1 MKSFVGIDLG
11 TTNSAICS
19 FDGDSLRLWKSPE
32 QTDVTPSV
40 IYIDKRGNKHVGQK
54 AYNSAPQS
62 PDNAA
67 MLFKRLM
74 GTSTPVHLK
83 AVNLTL
89 TPEECSAEV
98 LKVLFGYLP
107 EEVRNHADTGTVIT
121 VPAAFNQMQKDAT
134 LQAAEMAGI
143 GKVALMQEPVAAIMA
158 VMRAR
163 KSDGVFVVYDLG
175 GGTLD
180 IAVAESIAG
189 RVNLLAHGG
198 IAMCGGRDFD
208 RLLVDEVVKPWLL
221 QHFNLAPGFAS
232 DSKYLAFM
240 RAAAWA
246 AEKAKIELSARTEAK
261 IALDEVTARARDQS
275 DNELYLDIPLQR
287 EVFDKLIEAR
297 VLSSIQAA
305 REALQKAGLTPK
317 DVERIVFVGGPTHY
331 KPLRDKVMGELG
343 ITGSTEVNP
352 MTAVTEGAALFA
364 ESIDWNS
371 ASRGRKSSRGSVSA
385 SGPMQVTIHYVART
399 PDVKAKVALKL
410 ASAVLPGTAFQV
422 DCLESGWSS
431 GRLPLKDG
439 ASVDVPLA
447 KSGDNAF
454 KVFVFD
460 PSGGPIKL
468 EQNRIVITR
477 AAATVDAIPAS
488 HSVGIETLERI
499 GGRATLDWL
508 VRAGDSLPKRGKRIY
523 KAAESLRAGSTGS
536 LNFKLWEGEI
546 EDPLSDN
553 RFIGMLKLAGTDF
566 EEGVIAA
573 GADLVFEYEVS
584 DSGAVSFEVSVSS
597 IGGAFQS
604 GHNFYS
610 RQAGQIDFSAAATQV
625 AEEGQRT
632 RGRIEEIST
641 KVRDPRLEEARQKVE
656 SAVSIRPEERDP
668 ESTKQALDEVLEAR
682 RLLAQ
687 IRRNHLKTIRQL
699 DLDEARAFLERALRK
714 HARPSEVI
722 TIEALFR
729 TAQRSIDKD
738 EKDFESLLS
747 DLRGR
752 FFEVLWRQDWF
763 VVERFK
769 YAASTP
775 YAYADKARYKAL
787 MVAGNQAMQAG
798 DLEKL
803 RAVVQ
808 ELAGIRFASA
818 GEEQMFDVTNI
829 LRS

>member
-19 FDGDSLRLWKSPE
+19 FDGEAVRLWKSPE

-83 AVNLTL
+83 AVNLTM

-143 GKVALMQEPVAAIMA
+143 GKVALMQEPVAAIMS

-163 KSDGVFVVYDLG
+163 KNDGVFVVYDLG

-189 RVNLLAHGG
+189 RVSLLAHGG

-221 QHFNLAPGFAS
+221 QHFDLAPDFAS
-232 DSKYLAFM
+232 DPKYLAFM
-240 RAAAWA
+240 RTAAWA
-246 AEKAKIELSARTEAK
+246 AEKAKVELSSRPESK
-261 IALDEVTARARDQS
+261 IALDEVTARARDRA
-275 DNELYLDIPLQR
+275 DNEIYLDIPLKR
-287 EVFDKLIEAR
+287 EVFDKLIEPR
-297 VLSSIQAA
+297 LVDSIQAA
-305 REALQKAGLTPK
+305 RESIEKAGLSPK

-331 KPLRDKVMGELG
+331 KPLRDRVLNELG
-343 ITGSTEVNP
+343 IAGSTEVNP

-371 ASRGRKSSRGSVSA
+371 ASRGRKSSRGSISA
-385 SGPMQVTIHYVART
+385 SGALKVTINYVART

-410 ASAVLPGTAFQV
+410 ATAPLPGSEYQV

-439 ASVDVPLA
+439 VAVDVPLA

-468 EQNRIVITR
+468 EQDRIVITR

-488 HSVGIETLERI
+488 HSVGIETLERL

-508 VRAGDSLPKRGKRIY
+508 VRAGDPLPKRGKRVY
-523 KAAESLRAGSTGS
+523 KAAESLRAGSLGS

-546 EDPLSDN
+546 EDPISDN
-553 RFIGMLKLAGTDF
+553 RFIGMLKINGTDF
-566 EEGVIAA
+566 ADGAIAA
-573 GADLVFEYEVS
+573 GSDLVFEYEVS

-597 IGGAFQS
+597 IGGAFHS

-610 RQAGQIDFSAAATQV
+610 RQSGQIDFSAAATQV

-632 RGRIEEIST
+632 KGRIEEISA
-641 KVRDPRLEEARQKVE
+641 KVQDPRLQEARQKVE
-656 SAVSIRPEERDP
+656 SAVSMRPEQRDP

-687 IRRNHLKTIRQL
+687 IRKNHLKTIRQL
-699 DLDEARAFLERALRK
+699 ELDEGKAFFDRAIREL
-714 HARPSEVI
+714 ARPSEVS
-722 TIEALFR
+722 TIENLIR
-729 TAQRSIDKD
+729 TAQRCIDRD
-738 EKDFESLLS
+738 EKDFESLLA

-763 VVERFK
+763 VVDRFK
-769 YAASTP
+769 LYVSTP
-775 YAYADKARYKAL
+775 YAFSDKARYQQLLA
-787 MVAGNQAMQAG
+787 AGNQAMQAG
-798 DLEKL
+798 DMEKL
-803 RAVVQ
+803 RAAVY
-808 ELAGIRFASA
+808 ELGRIRVATI
-818 GEEQMFDVTNI
+818 GEEQMFDATNI

>member
-163 KSDGVFVVYDLG
+163 KNDGAFVVYDLG

-221 QHFNLAPGFAS
+221 QHFDLAPDFAS
-232 DSKYLAFM
+232 DPKYLSFM
-240 RAAAWA
+240 RTAAWA
-246 AEKAKIELSARTEAK
+246 AEKAKIELSARPEAK
-261 IALDEVTARARDQS
+261 IALDEVTARAKDRA
-275 DNELYLDIPLQR
+275 DNEIYLDIPLQR
-287 EVFDKLIEAR
+287 EVFDKLIESR
-297 VLSSIQAA
+297 LVDSIQAA
-305 REALQKAGLTPK
+305 RETLQKAGLASG

-331 KPLRDKVMGELG
+331 KPLRDKVLSELG
-343 ITGSTEVNP
+343 IVGSTEVNP

-371 ASRGRKSSRGSVSA
+371 ATRGRKSARGSISA
-385 SGPMQVTIHYVART
+385 SGPMQVTINYVART
-399 PDVKAKVALKL
+399 PDVKAKVALKI
-410 ASAVLPGTAFQV
+410 ASAILPGSAFQV

-447 KSGDNAF
+447 KNGDNAF

-460 PSGGPIKL
+460 PSGGPVKL

-488 HSVGIETLERI
+488 HSVGMETLERM

-508 VRAGDSLPKRGKRIY
+508 VRAGDSLPKRGKRVY
-523 KAAESLRAGSTGS
+523 KAAESLRAGSQGS

-553 RFIGMLKLAGTDF
+553 RFIGMLKINGTDF

-584 DSGAVSFEVSVSS
+584 DSGAVSFEVSISS

-604 GHNFYS
+604 GRNFYS
-610 RQAGQIDFSAAATQV
+610 RQAGQIDFSTAATQV
-625 AEEGQRT
+625 AQEGQRT
-632 RGRIEEIST
+632 KGRIEEISA
-641 KVRDPRLEEARQKVE
+641 KVKDARLEEARQKVE
-656 SAVSIRPEERDP
+656 SAVSMRPEERDP

-699 DLDEARAFLERALRK
+699 ELDEGKAFFAQNIRT
-714 HARPSEVI
+714 HARPTEAS
-722 TIEALFR
+722 TIENLLR

-763 VVERFK
+763 VVDRFK
-769 YAASTP
+769 HASSTP
-775 YAYADKARYKAL
+775 YAFSDKARYREL
-787 MVAGNQAMQAG
+787 MLAGARAMQAG
-798 DLEKL
+798 DMDQL
-803 RAVVQ
+803 REVVHG
-808 ELAGIRFASA
+808 LTLIRLASA
-818 GEEQMFDVTNI
+818 GEDQMFDATNI

>member
-74 GTSTPVHLK
+74 GSSTPVHLK

-89 TPEECSAEV
+89 TPEQCSAEV

-107 EEVRNHADTGTVIT
+107 EEVRNHPDTGTVIT

-163 KSDGVFVVYDLG
+163 KNDGVFVVYDLG

-189 RVNLLAHGG
+189 RVSLLAHGG

-208 RLLVDEVVKPWLL
+208 RVLVDEVVKPWLL
-221 QHFNLAPGFAS
+221 QHFDLAPDFAS
-232 DSKYLAFM
+232 DPKYLAFM
-240 RAAAWA
+240 RTAAWA
-246 AEKAKIELSARTEAK
+246 AEKAKIELSSRPEAK
-261 IALDEVTARARDQS
+261 ISLDEVTARARDRA
-275 DNELYLDIPLQR
+275 DNEIYLDIPLQR

-297 VLSSIQAA
+297 VSESIQAA
-305 REALQKAGLTPK
+305 RETLQKAGLTPA
-317 DVERIVFVGGPTHY
+317 DVERIVFVGGPTQY
-331 KPLRDKVMGELG
+331 KPLRDRVLSELG
-343 ITGSTEVNP
+343 IGGSTEVNP

-364 ESIDWNS
+364 ESIDWSS
-371 ASRGRKSSRGSVSA
+371 ATRGRKSARGSVSS
-385 SGPMQVTIHYVART
+385 SGDLKVTINYVART

-410 ASAVLPGTAFQV
+410 SSRPLPGSEFQV
-422 DCLESGWSS
+422 DCLEAGWSS

-454 KVFVFD
+454 KVFLFD
-460 PSGGPIKL
+460 PSGGPIKINP
-468 EQNRIVITR
+468 NRIVITR

-488 HSVGIETLERI
+488 HSVGVETLERV
-499 GGRATLDWL
+499 GGRPTLDWL
-508 VRAGDSLPKRGKRIY
+508 VRAGDPLPKRGKRVY
-523 KAAESLRAGSTGS
+523 KAAESLRAGAPGS

-546 EDPLSDN
+546 EDPISDN
-553 RFIGMLKLAGTDF
+553 RFIGSLKINGSDF
-566 EEGVIAA
+566 EQGVIAA
-573 GADLVFEYEVS
+573 GSDLVFEYEVS
-584 DSGAVSFEVSVSS
+584 DSGAVSFEVSVAS
-597 IGGAFQS
+597 IGGAFRS

-610 RQAGQIDFSAAATQV
+610 RQAGQMDFSSAATHV

-632 RGRIEEIST
+632 RSRIEDISS
-641 KVRDPRLEEARQKVE
+641 KVEDPRLEQARQKVE
-656 SAVSIRPEERDP
+656 SAVSLPPEQRDP
-668 ESTKQALDEVLEAR
+668 ESTKQALDSVLEAR

-699 DLDEARAFLERALRK
+699 ELDGARGFFEQTIRPL
-714 HARPSEVI
+714 ARP
-722 TIEALFR
+722 TEASTLENLLR
-729 TAQRSIDKD
+729 TAQRSIERD
-738 EKDFESLLS
+738 EKDFESLLE

-752 FFEVLWRQDWF
+752 FWEVLWRQDWF
-763 VVERFK
+763 VVDRFK
-769 YAASTP
+769 LAVSSP
-775 YAYADKARYKAL
+775 YAFSDPARYRQL
-787 MVAGNQAMQAG
+787 VATGNQLMQAG
-798 DLEKL
+798 DIEKL
-803 RAVVQ
+803 RTVVRD
-808 ELAGIRFASA
+808 LALIRVASA
-818 GEEQMFDVTNI
+818 PEDQMFDATNI

>member
-19 FDGDSLRLWKSPE
+19 FDGDALRLWKSPE

-89 TPEECSAEV
+89 TPEECSSEV

-107 EEVRNHADTGTVIT
+107 EEVRNHPDTGTVIT

-163 KSDGVFVVYDLG
+163 KNDGIFVVYDLG

-189 RVNLLAHGG
+189 RVSLLAHGG

-221 QHFNLAPGFAS
+221 QHFDLAPDFAT
-232 DSKYLAFM
+232 DPKYLAFM
-240 RAAAWA
+240 RTAAWA

-261 IALDEVTARARDQS
+261 IALDEVTARARDRA
-275 DNELYLDIPLQR
+275 DNEIYLDIPLQR
-287 EVFDKLIEAR
+287 EVFDKLIEPR
-297 VLSSIQAA
+297 IVDSIQAA
-305 REALQKAGLTPK
+305 RETLEKAGLTPK

-343 ITGSTEVNP
+343 IAGSTEVNP

-371 ASRGRKSSRGSVSA
+371 ATRGRKSARGSISA
-385 SGPMQVTIHYVART
+385 SGPMQVTINYVART

-410 ASAVLPGTAFQV
+410 ASAPLPGSAFQV

-439 ASVDVPLA
+439 AAVDVPLA

-508 VRAGDSLPKRGKRIY
+508 VRAGDPLPKRGKRVY
-523 KAAESLRAGSTGS
+523 KAAESLRAGSQGS

-546 EDPLSDN
+546 EDPISDN
-553 RFIGMLKLAGTDF
+553 RFIGVLKINGTDF
-566 EEGVIAA
+566 EQGVIAA

-597 IGGAFQS
+597 IGGAFHS

-610 RQAGQIDFSAAATQV
+610 RQAGQIDFSTAASQV

-632 RGRIEEIST
+632 KGRIEEIST
-641 KVRDPRLEEARQKVE
+641 KVQDPRLEEARQKVE

-682 RLLAQ
+682 RMLAQ

-699 DLDEARAFLERALRK
+699 ELDDARDFFDKGVRGL
-714 HARPSEVI
+714 ARPSEVSAL
-722 TIEALFR
+722 ENLFR
-729 TAQRSIDKD
+729 TAQRAIDKE
-738 EKDFESLLS
+738 EKDFESLLAEM
-747 DLRGR
+747 RGR

-763 VVERFK
+763 VVDRFK
-769 YAASTP
+769 LAVSSP
-775 YAYADKARYKAL
+775 YNYADKARYREL
-787 MVAGNQAMQAG
+787 ITAGNQAMQAG
-798 DLEKL
+798 DMEKL
-803 RAVVQ
+803 RGVVA
-808 ELAGIRFASA
+808 ELSRIRVASA
-818 GEEQMFDVTNI
+818 RDDQMFDATNI